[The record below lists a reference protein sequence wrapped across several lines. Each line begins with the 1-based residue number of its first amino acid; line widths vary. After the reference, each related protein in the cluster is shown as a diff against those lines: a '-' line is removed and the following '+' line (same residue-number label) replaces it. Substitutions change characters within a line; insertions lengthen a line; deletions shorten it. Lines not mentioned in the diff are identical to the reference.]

1 MKNEDLTLQL
11 SNMTYDELMDKVRA
25 IRQARVTP
33 SEPAKPKKSSQKQ
46 KTTEDKLNAMLADM
60 SPDELADFLQG
71 KT

>member
-1 MKNEDLTLQL
+1 MKNEDLTPQL
-11 SNMTYDELMDKVRA
+11 SNMTYDELMERVRA

-33 SEPAKPKKSSQKQ
+33 SEPAKPKKTPKKQ
-46 KTTEDKLNAMLADM
+46 KDAQSKLEVMLADM